1 MEITM
6 FWASAARTATVLL
19 VVGATARQAFAAPA
33 AAIFP
38 FEIVDTSGEQPMAG
52 RGARLDMATEVL
64 AQSLAKS
71 GLYSPVDLTPLAAKV
86 QATSPR
92 YTCGACFLPVAREA
106 GAAVA
111 VVPLV
116 HKVSTLI
123 TTMDIWI
130 FDAATGGAIV
140 HASGQIRGDTD
151 EAYAHGVRFLVR
163 NRIVDA
169 EEPEKAPAK

>member
-1 MEITM
+1 M
-6 FWASAARTATVLL
+6 FWASAANSGRSARLGV
-19 VVGATARQAFAAPA
+19 TARRALAAPT

-38 FEIVDTSGEQPMAG
+38 FEIIDTSGEQPMAG
-52 RGARLDMATEVL
+52 RGARLDMATEILV
-64 AQSLAKS
+64 QSLAKS
-71 GLYSPVDLTPLAAKV
+71 GLYSPVDLTPLATKV
-86 QATSPR
+86 EATSPR
-92 YTCGACFLPVAREA
+92 YNCGGCFLPVAREA

-111 VVPLV
+111 VVPIA

-123 TTMDIWI
+123 TSMDIWI
-130 FDAATGGAIV
+130 FDSATGNTIV

-169 EEPEKAPAK
+169 LEAEKAPAK